1 MGATAAEHR
10 RPDEPAKNLSD
21 AVQPALAEAIHWL
34 TALASALLSRTKDP
48 NLFLLHALS
57 KRQEDFTPEQPTK
70 RRKMNVARAALTTK
84 PRAFRSRVFS
94 ALPAAEHGAV
104 TSSTNVMPLKKAK
117 TTSTAAEWDAAS
129 TKSFVAR
136 KKEHGTASSRS
147 FMAYKK
153 ERDAASS
160 LESNDMHASL
170 SFCQQGESES
180 LECSVDWGS

>member
-10 RPDEPAKNLSD
+10 RPDEPHRLSD
-21 AVQPALAEAIHWL
+21 AVQPVLAEAIHWL

-70 RRKMNVARAALTTK
+70 RRKMNVARAALAQK
-84 PRAFRSRVFS
+84 PPAFRSRVFS
-94 ALPAAEHGAV
+94 ALSAAEHGAV

-129 TKSFVAR
+129 TRSFVAR

-153 ERDAASS
+153 ERGAASS

-170 SFCQQGESES
+170 SLGQQGESES